1 MRLIHWLAIASIL
14 LPAQAIAARA
24 IKECDQYSRFA
35 HAYYQAA
42 LERQENAR
50 TIAKAE
56 LDLYSGTHTLSPF
69 TLTRAPGLARAFNGQ
84 LLGQS
89 GGTARLAHRF
99 RNDHYTMLL
108 IPPHTAAS
116 YLGQLARSPNDSAQ
130 LVEMPALLAVPREA
144 FREGRCRAGDMPL
157 LIASAESRVVKDIA
171 HYLLPQDQLRKLIA
185 ALFMDPRSDN
195 LDALLQEYEQ
205 KIVNRATWGGWI
217 DLTIDHRRRSILD
230 RLLRREAGLP
240 VHLPGII
247 ETNIEYSVPPLQE
260 LLAENL
266 QLDQGWK
273 GMLSTFKAAVTD
285 TQGRIDR
292 LSEVLASS
300 PIDMPAY
307 LLLTAEISDRLEGHR
322 TEISRQQRAMES
334 ARSYF
339 MTDTEID
346 FLATLMQR
354 HIDGLVSRFNELE
367 VAYQRRLEQSEG
379 FDEALFLSP
388 LPYPTSNGQINPVKV
403 RNHSV
408 LLKEI
413 NSSLPISYA
422 AYLAS
427 SSEKDKV
434 EVRVNGLVNLTQSMR
449 SLSTVIRSKVM
460 EQQNCNLRVKKINT
474 DIRSSIINGRF
485 IKPVDVELQIRAC
498 MIVSLPSWCG
508 HKYCTKKKRV
518 VTNLYKTTA
527 DANGWLKVD
536 LRGTDAAVNFGY
548 SACAHGWF
556 CARDNYRLPSLQAV
570 MAESSDLKR
579 LVTEFGPSFRIAALR
594 QGKDGSDYLAM
605 QLTTRPL
612 PREEAMVLLEL
623 IREMKK

>member
-1 MRLIHWLAIASIL
+1 MKLIRWLAIASFL
-14 LPAQAIAARA
+14 LPAQTMAARPL
-24 IKECDQYSRFA
+24 KECDQYSLFA
-35 HAYYQAA
+35 HAYYQSA
-42 LERQENAR
+42 LKRQENAH

-56 LDLYSGTHTLSPF
+56 LELYTGPHTLSPF
-69 TLTRAPGLARAFNGQ
+69 TLTRAPGPARAFNGQ

-89 GGTARLAHRF
+89 GGAARLVHRF

-108 IPPHTAAS
+108 IPPRTAAR
-116 YLGQLARSPNDSAQ
+116 YFGQLARSPNDPAQ

-144 FREGRCRAGDMPL
+144 FRDGRCRAGDLPL
-157 LIASAESRVVKDIA
+157 LIANAESRVVKDIA
-171 HYLLPQDQLRKLIA
+171 HYLLPQDQLRQLIA

-195 LDALLQEYEQ
+195 LDALLQEYDQ
-205 KIVNRATWGGWI
+205 KIINRSTWGGWI
-217 DLTIDHRRRSILD
+217 DLTIDHHRRGILD
-230 RLLRREAGLP
+230 RLLGRAAGRP
-240 VHLPGII
+240 AHLPGII
-247 ETNIEYSVPPLQE
+247 ETNIEYSAPPLQE

-273 GMLSTFKAAVTD
+273 QMLSTFKVAVID

-292 LSEVLASS
+292 LSKVLAAPSV
-300 PIDMPAY
+300 DMPAY
-307 LLLTAEISDRLEGHR
+307 LLLTAEISDRLQEHR

-354 HIDGLVSRFNELE
+354 HIDDLVSRFNELE
-367 VAYQRRLEQSEG
+367 IAYQRRLEQSEG
-379 FDEALFLSP
+379 FDEKLFLSP
-388 LPYPTSNGQINPVKV
+388 LPYPASTGQINPVEV

-413 NSSLPISYA
+413 KSSLPISYV
-422 AYLAS
+422 AYLAT

-449 SLSTVIRSKVM
+449 VLSHVIRSKVM
-460 EQQNCNLRVKKINT
+460 EQQSCKLRVRSVNT
-474 DIRSSIINGRF
+474 DIRPSIRNGRF

-498 MIVSLPSWCG
+498 MTISVPSWCG
-508 HKYCTKKKRV
+508 HKYCTKKKRIA
-518 VTNLYKTTA
+518 TNLYKTTA
-527 DANGWLKVD
+527 DANGWLNVD

-556 CARDNYRLPSLQAV
+556 CSRDNYRLQSLLAV
-570 MAESSDLKR
+570 MAESSDLKKFM
-579 LVTEFGPSFRIAALR
+579 TMFGPSFRIAALR

-612 PREEAMVLLEL
+612 PKEEALVLLEL
-623 IREMKK
+623 IREIKK